1 MNDKVS
7 IVVYELKNNVG
18 FHERYSEYSGFMNL
32 KTLGGFMNDIVIIVG
47 LWTWKHC
54 GASWTI

>member
-1 MNDKVS
+1 MNLKTLWGFMNDKVS

-32 KTLGGFMNDIVIIVG
+32 KTLWGFMNDKVNIVG
-47 LWTWKHC
+47 L
-54 GASWTI
+54 